1 MLKCKIIYFI
11 YNFIESVAC
20 DMALLLLQSENL
32 KVMHSK
38 VNRELFDLGRNE
50 AEV

>member
-11 YNFIESVAC
+11 YNFIESVE
-20 DMALLLLQSENL
+20 LLLLQSENL